1 MFTGNYTFVKSLA
14 TVERLTGADASSAG
28 EPEQDSIRLPG
39 QADHTA
45 NFALSYSDKRLT
57 VQASYNYIGD
67 YIVSLGANSNLDVWM
82 QGRWQLDANASVNI
96 MRGLSFYVE
105 ANNLTNARKYQYVG
119 CTDRVYELRFMGPVA
134 RCGFKYK
141 F

>member
-1 MFTGNYTFVKSLA
+1 M
-14 TVERLTGADASSAG
+14 
-28 EPEQDSIRLPG
+28 
-39 QADHTA
+39 
-45 NFALSYSDKRLT
+45 
-57 VQASYNYIGD
+57 QASYNYIGD

-96 MRGLSFYVE
+96 IKGLSFYIE

-119 CTDRVYELRFMGPVA
+119 CMDRVYELRFMGPVA